1 MRAWV
6 SQDTVPLISLEVFRV
21 SVWKLPCLDCHILTC
36 QGKEA
41 APVMGQLHPS
51 FMLSV
56 REQRPQATSQPEQA
70 DGELV
75 LYGNGGNLGGLL
87 GVPGGTWG

>member
-1 MRAWV
+1 MGAWV
-6 SQDTVPLISLEVFRV
+6 SQDTVPLISLEVFRL
-21 SVWKLPCLDCHILTC
+21 SVWKLPCLACHILTC

-41 APVMGQLHPS
+41 APVVGQLHPS

-75 LYGNGGNLGGLL
+75 LRGNSGNLGIWLSL
-87 GVPGGTWG
+87 PGGAWG